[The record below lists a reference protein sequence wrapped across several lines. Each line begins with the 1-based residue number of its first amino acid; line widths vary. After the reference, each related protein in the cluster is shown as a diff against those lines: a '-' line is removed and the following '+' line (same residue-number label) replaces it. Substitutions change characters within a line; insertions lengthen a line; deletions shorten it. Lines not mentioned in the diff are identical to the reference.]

1 MREEWG
7 LRGQCVS
14 RKRSFQEARDLKRVT
29 AQLYWLR
36 KTRPHKKALRADPTR
51 VKNMMELQWM
61 ARVGLARPSASLRS
75 FSVTL
80 RDLCGDGNTVSRT
93 QIGRIRDAFVQT
105 LLELRGEELRKIV
118 AAELRAPAAA
128 TGAVYAA
135 SATCAVASKAATGAA
150 ASDAA
155 TGARRRLRAV
165 VVLHLHDE
173 ASLRLRSHLGGA
185 ADLPSRSRS
194 SKVQQHVVK
203 VFLRPGLSCEVPQ
216 EMEALGDK
224 TAATLATSLDG
235 RLRQVAKTIAA
246 GLGNDN
252 EAWLIHVLVGDAI
265 NTNEAAARRLYA
277 KAAVAPIAAALKY
290 CLVVVKC
297 ASHQANL
304 AAKGAAIGVAA
315 TVCNAATRADA
326 EGAKADTAAIGAA
339 TTQPTCFCAASSL
352 DFTNISL
359 RTISRNLVH
368 HCGFGSRQSFE
379 YWTSLARATMLRAM
393 RTTSK
398 ICMVSESCPQSCWP
412 FGTTAC
418 STWSTCSCQAQGE
431 MQPQSASQSRALW
444 VTS

>member
-1 MREEWG
+1 
-7 LRGQCVS
+7 
-14 RKRSFQEARDLKRVT
+14 
-29 AQLYWLR
+29 
-36 KTRPHKKALRADPTR
+36 
-51 VKNMMELQWM
+51 M

-80 RDLCGDGNTVSRT
+80 RDLCGEGNTVSRT

-135 SATCAVASKAATGAA
+135 SATCAVASKAATGAV

-216 EMEALGDK
+216 EMEAVGDK

-246 GLGNDN
+246 GLGSDN

-265 NTNEAAARRLYA
+265 NTREAAARRLYA

-326 EGAKADTAAIGAA
+326 EGAKADTAATGAA
-339 TTQPTCFCAASSL
+339 TTQPHLLLCGILTRL
-352 DFTNISL
+352 YKY
-359 RTISRNLVH
+359 LV
-368 HCGFGSRQSFE
+368 
-379 YWTSLARATMLRAM
+379 AD
-393 RTTSK
+393 
-398 ICMVSESCPQSCWP
+398 
-412 FGTTAC
+412 
-418 STWSTCSCQAQGE
+418 
-431 MQPQSASQSRALW
+431 
-444 VTS
+444 

>member
-1 MREEWG
+1 MTATVRVSSPQNVAETYPQTAAAIVALREAVREEWG

-14 RKRSFQEARDLKRVT
+14 RKRSFQEVLALKRVT
-29 AQLYWLR
+29 AQLDWLR
-36 KTRPHKKALRADPTR
+36 KTRPHKARRADPTR

-80 RDLCGDGNTVSRT
+80 RDLCGKDSTVSRT

-118 AAELRAPAAA
+118 VAELRAPAAA

-135 SATCAVASKAATGAA
+135 SATCAVASKAATGAV

-165 VVLHLHDE
+165 VVLHLHDV
-173 ASLRLRSHLGGA
+173 ASLRLRSHLGGV

-203 VFLRPGLSCEVPQ
+203 VFLRPGVSCEVPQ

-235 RLRQVAKTIAA
+235 VARQVAKTIAE
-246 GLGNDN
+246 GVGSDN
-252 EAWLIHVLVGDAI
+252 ETWLIHALVGDAI

-277 KAAVAPIAAALKY
+277 KAAVTLMAAAVLKY
-290 CLVVVKC
+290 CLV
-297 ASHQANL
+297 
-304 AAKGAAIGVAA
+304 
-315 TVCNAATRADA
+315 
-326 EGAKADTAAIGAA
+326 
-339 TTQPTCFCAASSL
+339 
-352 DFTNISL
+352 
-359 RTISRNLVH
+359 
-368 HCGFGSRQSFE
+368 
-379 YWTSLARATMLRAM
+379 
-393 RTTSK
+393 
-398 ICMVSESCPQSCWP
+398 
-412 FGTTAC
+412 
-418 STWSTCSCQAQGE
+418 
-431 MQPQSASQSRALW
+431 
-444 VTS
+444 